1 MLSQKPDAKHVW
13 QDFIYIKFKNR
24 QMCQLYLSKA
34 RGGKKIPGKCGA
46 GVQVVATFREE
57 EER

>member
-34 RGGKKIPGKCGA
+34 GGEGTQA
-46 GVQVVATFREE
+46 HVVLESR
-57 EER
+57 

>member
-24 QMCQLYLSKA
+24 QTCQLYLSKA
-34 RGGKKIPGKCGA
+34 GGWLWKTQA
-46 GVQVVATFREE
+46 NVVLESR
-57 EER
+57 

>member
-34 RGGKKIPGKCGA
+34 GGGA
-46 GVQVVATFREE
+46 ETQANVGLESR
-57 EER
+57 

>member
-34 RGGKKIPGKCGA
+34 RGEKKSQA
-46 GVQVVATFREE
+46 NVVLESR
-57 EER
+57 